1 MNKVKKF
8 FLISAAGMIVAGL
21 IIAVCSMAFVKF
33 DFTELDTMDWQT
45 NTYEIEE
52 AFENIEIHGIET
64 DVKLLPATDGV
75 CKVVC
80 TENDT
85 IYNEIEVTENTLSI
99 IRVDKSKKR
108 VFMSVEFEQPETTVY
123 LPEQVYVKLLIENSS
138 GDIEIP
144 EGFTFEEANVENTSG
159 QIAFYADV
167 KGSLSAKSSSGGVR
181 VGENTIGSLSAVAS
195 SGAASVKSATVKED
209 VSVETSSGSI
219 LIEEVACAKLR
230 VKNSSGSIHLSDVKA
245 EELEGENSSG
255 EIRCN
260 NVMVAGD
267 MKLSNTSGGMEI
279 DGCDAAN
286 LKLTSSSG
294 SIRGTLLTE
303 KIFVADATSG
313 SVDVPKT
320 TSGGMC
326 EVTTTSGSIK
336 MSIVE

>member
-1 MNKVKKF
+1 MNKVKKI

-21 IIAVCSMAFVKF
+21 IIAIVSMAFVKF
-33 DFTELDTMDWQT
+33 DFTQLDTQDWQT

-52 AFENIEIHGIET
+52 EFENIEIHGSET

-99 IRVDKSKKR
+99 IRVDKSKKH
-108 VFMSVEFEQPETTVY
+108 VFVSVEFEQPETTVY

-144 EGFTFEEANVENTSG
+144 EGFIFEEATVENTSG
-159 QIAFYADV
+159 KITFYADV
-167 KGSLSAKSSSGGVR
+167 NGILSAKSSSGGVR
-181 VGENTIGSLSAVAS
+181 VGNNTIGSLSAVAS
-195 SGAASVKSATVKED
+195 SGAASVRTATVKED
-209 VSVETSSGSI
+209 VSVETSSGII
-219 LIEEVACAKLR
+219 LIEELACAKLR
-230 VKNSSGSIHLSDVKA
+230 VKNSSGSINLSDVKA

-267 MKLSNTSGGMEI
+267 MKLSNTSGGMELG
-279 DGCDAAN
+279 GCDAAN
-286 LKLTSSSG
+286 LQLSSTSG
-294 SIRGTLLTE
+294 SIKGTLLTE

>member
-1 MNKVKKF
+1 MNKVKKI
-8 FLISAAGMIVAGL
+8 FLISATGMIVAGL
-21 IIAVCSMAFVKF
+21 IIAIVSMAFVKF
-33 DFTELDTMDWQT
+33 DFTQLDTQDWQK

-52 AFENIEIHGIET
+52 EFENIEIHGSET

-85 IYNEIEVTENTLSI
+85 IYNEIEVTENALSI
-99 IRVDKSKKR
+99 IRVDKSKKH
-108 VFMSVEFEQPETTVY
+108 VFVSVEFEQPETTIY

-159 QIAFYADV
+159 QITFYADV
-167 KGSLSAKSSSGGVR
+167 KGTLSAKSSSGGVR
-181 VGENTIGSLSAVAS
+181 IGKNTIGSLSAVAS
-195 SGAASVKSATVKED
+195 SGAASVRTATVKED
-209 VSVETSSGSI
+209 VSVETSSGII
-219 LIEEVACAKLR
+219 LIEELACAKLR

-255 EIRCN
+255 EIRCDN
-260 NVMVAGD
+260 MMVAGD
-267 MKLSNTSGGMEI
+267 MKLSNTSGGMELG
-279 DGCDAAN
+279 GCDAAN
-286 LKLTSSSG
+286 LKLSSTSG

-320 TSGGMC
+320 SSGGMC
-326 EVTTTSGSIK
+326 EVTTTSGSIR